1 MNDESLKTID
11 LLRENFL
18 ELQSLMTVIELS
30 SENEALFEKSMADL
44 DHQFKK
50 DVPELDVVRD
60 LLLTVVGIFDKIDAR
75 QA

>member
-30 SENEALFEKSMADL
+30 SENDALFEKSMADL

-60 LLLTVVGIFDKIDAR
+60 LFLTVLGIFDNIDAR

>member
-1 MNDESLKTID
+1 MNDESLKTLD
-11 LLRENFL
+11 FLRENFL
-18 ELQSLMTVIELS
+18 ELRSLMTVIELS
-30 SENEALFEKSMADL
+30 SENDALFEKSMADL

-60 LLLTVVGIFDKIDAR
+60 LLLTVLGIFDNIDAR

>member
-18 ELQSLMTVIELS
+18 ELQSLMTVIEFS
-30 SENEALFEKSMADL
+30 SENDALFEKSMADL